1 MSLSDFDYTN
11 SHSILHKNTEW
22 DEDLDDII
30 NDINIICDDLY
41 LNEKNNK
48 NNKNDTLKLNNI
60 DPHINLY
67 FTLLPYFITY
77 IVSNYLSFVY
87 TIVSLSV
94 YRF

>member
-1 MSLSDFDYTN
+1 MSLGDFDYTN
-11 SHSILHKNTEW
+11 TYNILHQDTEW

-30 NDINIICDDLY
+30 NDINIMCDDLY

-48 NNKNDTLKLNNI
+48 NNKNKTSKLNNI
-60 DPHINLY
+60 DPHVIMY
-67 FTLLPYFITY
+67 FTLLPYFIKY